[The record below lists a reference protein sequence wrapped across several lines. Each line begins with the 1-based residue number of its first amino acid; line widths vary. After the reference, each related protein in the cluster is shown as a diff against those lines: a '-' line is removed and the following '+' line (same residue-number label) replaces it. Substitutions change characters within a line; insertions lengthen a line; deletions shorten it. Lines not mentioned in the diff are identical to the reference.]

1 MSDSSDEGEK
11 AEPQAANAPGNEPAG
26 TSSETSPAEAGE
38 RGAPDSNLP
47 VIWSPRLDA
56 GEATEDESLKLD
68 GDEAIPPHD
77 ESATADA
84 SGDAAAVAPA
94 RSSRFAL
101 LAATLALAA
110 ALGSFVGSLSG
121 SGVARLLPAGAS
133 AGSED
138 ATGVVQ
144 AMKAQLAELSAIKAN
159 LDGAA
164 RNANTQFAKIA
175 DRLDRVERA
184 EAEPATKIAHISDT
198 VDRLDKRA
206 NAAPDVTG
214 SIASPPAADAKITDR
229 ILEGWVVQDVQAGR
243 ALIENRNGGLFDV
256 GAGSVLPGVGRVDAI
271 KRQDGQWIVL
281 TARGTITSGR

>member
-1 MSDSSDEGEK
+1 MSDEPDKGEK
-11 AEPQAANAPGNEPAG
+11 AQPQAANAPGNEPAG
-26 TSSETSPAEAGE
+26 ISRETTRTEAS
-38 RGAPDSNLP
+38 APDSNLP

-56 GEATEDESLKLD
+56 GEAMENESPTLD
-68 GDEAIPPHD
+68 TDEAAPPHD
-77 ESATADA
+77 ESTTADA
-84 SGDAAAVAPA
+84 GGDATAAPPA

-121 SGVARLLPAGAS
+121 SAVGRLVPAGAS
-133 AGSED
+133 SGAED
-138 ATGVVQ
+138 ATSVVQ
-144 AMKAQLAELSAIKAN
+144 AMKAQLAELSAIKTK
-159 LDGAA
+159 LDGAT
-164 RNANTQFAKIA
+164 RDANTQFAKIA
-175 DRLDRVERA
+175 DRLDHVERA

-206 NAAPDVTG
+206 SAAPDVTG

-256 GAGSVLPGVGRVDAI
+256 GTGSVLPGVGRVDAI

>member
-1 MSDSSDEGEK
+1 MSDEPDKGEK
-11 AEPQAANAPGNEPAG
+11 AQPQAANAPGNEPAG
-26 TSSETSPAEAGE
+26 ISRETTRTEAS
-38 RGAPDSNLP
+38 APDSNLP

-56 GEATEDESLKLD
+56 GEAMENKSPTLD
-68 GDEAIPPHD
+68 TDEAAPPHD
-77 ESATADA
+77 KSTTADA
-84 SGDAAAVAPA
+84 GGDATAAPPA

-121 SGVARLLPAGAS
+121 SAVGRLMPAGAS
-133 AGSED
+133 SGAED
-138 ATGVVQ
+138 ATSVVQ
-144 AMKAQLAELSAIKAN
+144 AMKAQLAELSAIKTK
-159 LDGAA
+159 LDGAT
-164 RNANTQFAKIA
+164 RDANTQFAKIA
-175 DRLDRVERA
+175 DRLDHVERA

-206 NAAPDVTG
+206 SAAPDVTG

-256 GAGSVLPGVGRVDAI
+256 GTGSVLPGVGRVDAI